1 MDYNEYYDSKGN
13 QYKSL
18 KDARKYLR
26 KTLREDPVKVQPF
39 AGTFDKYIRR
49 VATLAD
55 GTIRYTY
62 YGLHN

>member
-1 MDYNEYYDSKGN
+1 MDYEYYDSKGHRFS
-13 QYKSL
+13 SL
-18 KDARKYLR
+18 KEARKYLR
-26 KTLREDPVKVQPF
+26 ETLRDDPVKVQPF

-62 YGLHN
+62 YTL